1 MLRSVPL
8 TIDEKYLIAENLDC
22 LKAGVKLLHLVVERH
37 IDKLLSES
45 IDSGDGAKLLI
56 QRAKID
62 GMRGL
67 ISEYEQLISKT
78 IKS

>member
-1 MLRSVPL
+1 MMRSIPL
-8 TIDEKYLIAENLDC
+8 TIDEKYLLADGPDTLA
-22 LKAGVKLLHLVVERH
+22 AGVKLLHTIVDRH

-45 IDSGDGAKLLI
+45 IESGDGAKLLI

-67 ISEYEQLISKT
+67 ISEYEKLVAKT
-78 IKS
+78 VKS